1 MELYNYNRDL
11 RKPMNENINDISFN
25 INDVMKKIE
34 TITPLEKLIIGLF
47 TMIDIHRP
55 NDFRIM
61 IISTKPPSDNDNNNN
76 VYYNGNIYIYNQK
89 IKTELN
95 VIKLPAELTDIINQ
109 FIEKEE
115 LTDGDYLL
123 GRLYP
128 ASSLT
133 MLVKMTFNK
142 IYGTPYTP
150 TEIRRLYATHIKN
163 ERRNGTIDYNEMAL
177 KTKNMGHSINQN
189 KLYSY

>member
-1 MELYNYNRDL
+1 MGYFLCHKINCKFPCLYSGSFL
-11 RKPMNENINDISFN
+11 RSYVLVIS
-25 INDVMKKIE
+25 I
-34 TITPLEKLIIGLF
+34 
-47 TMIDIHRP
+47 
-55 NDFRIM
+55 
-61 IISTKPPSDNDNNNN
+61 
-76 VYYNGNIYIYNQK
+76 
-89 IKTELN
+89 LN
-95 VIKLPAELTDIINQ
+95 VIKLPTELTDIINQ

-142 IYGTPYTP
+142 IYKTPYTP